1 MPLEPLSHLSLS
13 SPLLSSAALPKAIYM
28 VCTKSWILEKA
39 LKFAR
44 LFSRR
49 AQSLEN
55 RDKVWSFFKSYKKC
69 LLSDFFPRGQIPFN
83 LAWSWDIY
91 SQNENFHNSVTSA
104 FHRGY
109 RTFTV
114 DPEKSLVPAFF
125 KVSISDHLFVNLESG
140 KIKYCFGKSLE
151 KVFNF
156 GSKNL

>member
-1 MPLEPLSHLSLS
+1 M
-13 SPLLSSAALPKAIYM
+13 I
-28 VCTKSWILEKA
+28 
-39 LKFAR
+39 
-44 LFSRR
+44 
-49 AQSLEN
+49 
-55 RDKVWSFFKSYKKC
+55 
-69 LLSDFFPRGQIPFN
+69 FFPVVKSHSIWPEAETLF
-83 LAWSWDIY
+83 Y

-140 KIKYCFGKSLE
+140 KIKYCIGKSLE
-151 KVFNF
+151 KVLNF